1 MNFTYPYRGT
11 YSTDY
16 RGGRGSAV
24 ERLLCKE
31 DAKGSIPLHSTR
43 SELLVRLQYDYP
55 IKDGQ

>member
-31 DAKGSIPLHSTR
+31 DAKGSIPFDSTILKPYL
-43 SELLVRLQYDYP
+43 EEPL
-55 IKDGQ
+55 IW